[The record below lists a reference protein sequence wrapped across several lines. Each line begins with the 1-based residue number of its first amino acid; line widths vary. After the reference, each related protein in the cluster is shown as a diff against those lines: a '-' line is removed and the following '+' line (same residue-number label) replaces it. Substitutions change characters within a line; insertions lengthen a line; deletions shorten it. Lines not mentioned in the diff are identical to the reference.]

1 MPQTVPETVEVKING
16 ELKQIP
22 YDINLAEL
30 LKHLELPAERLAVEL
45 NSEVIRRINW
55 ENVKVK
61 NADKIE
67 IVHFVG
73 GG

>member
-1 MPQTVPETVEVKING
+1 MIEVKING
-16 ELKQIP
+16 EAKQIP
-22 YDINLAEL
+22 PGINLAEL
-30 LKHLELPAERLAVEL
+30 FRHLELPGERLAVEL
-45 NSEVIRRINW
+45 NNEVIRRINW

-61 NADKIE
+61 DADKIE

>member
-1 MPQTVPETVEVKING
+1 MIEVRING
-16 ELKQIP
+16 ESKQVP
-22 YDINLAEL
+22 PDINLAEL
-30 LKHLELPAERLAVEL
+30 LKHLELPGDRLAVEL
-45 NSEVIRRINW
+45 NQEVIRRVNW

>member
-1 MPQTVPETVEVKING
+1 MIEVKING
-16 ELKQIP
+16 EIKQVP
-22 YDINLAEL
+22 PGINLAEL
-30 LKHLELPAERLAVEL
+30 LKHLALPEERLAVEL
-45 NSEVIRRINW
+45 NEEVIRRVNW
-55 ENVKVK
+55 KNVKVN

>member
-1 MPQTVPETVEVKING
+1 MIEVKING
-16 ELKQIP
+16 ETKQVP
-22 YDINLAEL
+22 PDINLAEL

-45 NSEVIRRINW
+45 NEEVVRRINW
-55 ENVKVK
+55 ENVQVK

>member
-1 MPQTVPETVEVKING
+1 MIPKTIGVKING
-16 ELKQIP
+16 EIKQVP
-22 YDINLAEL
+22 PDINLAEL

-45 NSEVIRRINW
+45 NSEVVRRINW

-61 NADKIE
+61 DADKIE